1 MKTILFVEDDPFI
14 VDIYK
19 TKLRESG
26 FNVEAAFSGGECLKK
41 LKEKKPD
48 LLLLDLCLPEI
59 EGWEIIE
66 TVKKSESLKTLP
78 IIILSNLSQKQ
89 EVDKAI
95 NLGAERYLIKAHYT
109 PSEVIKEIKTI
120 LND

>member
-1 MKTILFVEDDPFI
+1 MKSILLVEDDPFI

-19 TKLRESG
+19 TKFREAG
-26 FNVEAAFSGGECLKK
+26 FSVEVAFSGGECLKK

-48 LLLLDLCLPEI
+48 LLLLDLCLPEV
-59 EGWEIIE
+59 EGWEIIK
-66 TVKKSESLKTLP
+66 TVKKSESLKNLP

-109 PSEVIKEIKTI
+109 PSEVIEEIKSI
-120 LND
+120 LK

>member
-19 TKLRESG
+19 TKLREAG